1 MSHTTKIPPAKY
13 ATSDLPTDV
22 AVGTI
27 VFDETTSE
35 HKSFNGSSWE
45 AIEGGGIGTQTIVFD
60 STGPSYDQI
69 QGDIPASWKQND
81 SSLRGLVIGTSCT
94 SIGSNAFYYCGG
106 LTGDLVI
113 PDSVTTIGDYAFNM
127 GFSSDS
133 WSGPLTIGNSV
144 TSIGSYAFRYCTGL
158 TGSLTIPDSVTTIG
172 SYAFY
177 YCQGFN
183 GSLTIGNSV
192 TTIGSYSFGFCTGLT
207 SLTIGNS
214 VTHIETNAFY
224 NCSALTGDLVIPD
237 SVTSIGSFAFAYC
250 SSITA
255 LYTNTPAASWFET
268 DALNGT
274 TALVNIYYGPNTND
288 GAGYS
293 ATFQGGSGMTVS
305 AWTNYPV
312 TP

>member
-35 HKSFNGSSWE
+35 HKSFNGSSWD

-69 QGDIPASWKQND
+69 QGDIPDNWKSNDASLK
-81 SSLRGLVIGTSCT
+81 GLVIGTSCT
-94 SIGSNAFYYCGG
+94 SIGSSAFYYCNG
-106 LTGDLVI
+106 LTGSLVI

-144 TSIGSYAFRYCTGL
+144 TSIGSYAFRYCIGL
-158 TGSLTIPDSVTTIG
+158 TGDLVIPDSVTSIG

-192 TTIGSYSFGFCTGLT
+192 TTITSYSFGGCSGLT
-207 SLTIGNS
+207 GP
-214 VTHIETNAFY
+214 
-224 NCSALTGDLVIPD
+224 LVIPN
-237 SVTSIGSFAFAYC
+237 SVTSISNYAFFYC
-250 SSITA
+250 S
-255 LYTNTPAASWFET
+255 L
-268 DALNGT
+268 LT
-274 TALVNIYYGPNTND
+274 TAYLAPPLANVGSQAFYVSGLTTVYAKDAVASGWTL
-288 GAGYS
+288 GAGQ
-293 ATFQGGSGMTVS
+293 TVGGKTGVTVID
-305 AWTNYPV
+305 WTNYPNI
-312 TP
+312 P